1 MNLTKISFPIK
12 AMIAKSALE
21 KNLLSTIFFPLFIN
35 KAVQTNDHLEQLKL
49 VITATIS
56 TFYQN
61 LSFHKPLN
69 PILGETVEG
78 FLNDGTI
85 LFAE

>member
-35 KAVQTNDHLEQLKL
+35 RAVQTQDALE
-49 VITATIS
+49 
-56 TFYQN
+56 
-61 LSFHKPLN
+61 
-69 PILGETVEG
+69 
-78 FLNDGTI
+78 
-85 LFAE
+85 